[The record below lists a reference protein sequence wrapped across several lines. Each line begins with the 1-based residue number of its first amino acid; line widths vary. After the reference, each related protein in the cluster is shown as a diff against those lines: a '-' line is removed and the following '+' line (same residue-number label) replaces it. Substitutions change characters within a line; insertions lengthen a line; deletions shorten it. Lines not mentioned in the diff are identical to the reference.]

1 MKGGGNLDSGSFEHT
16 AIHDRV
22 YVGRKLGEF
31 ESSPAFE
38 PVTKVILWYD
48 DESSYAA
55 GDDSGR
61 VLELTCPWAT
71 QAMAEN
77 ILASVSGFVYR
88 PFSGTGA
95 LLDPAAELGDA
106 VTVNGVYSMLATM
119 DTNFDALCLSDIS
132 APADEE
138 VDHEYPYQSPQ
149 GRELRR
155 KVSLEQKYYGT
166 KISRREGL
174 VIEKTDGDSVEARVV
189 LNAEK
194 LAFYDGSGQE
204 QLYFD
209 PAEGVYKFRGALNV
223 NDNFIVDKL
232 GNVTMKGNLNLAEIS
247 TIYWGDKPPNKKR
260 YAASTDGPWHDSMQ
274 SGDIYCCDW
283 NYTTNQWGDPYKF
296 VGTDGKDGVDGS
308 DASVNRRNVEQALAY
323 AKGLGSSF
331 MAVDT
336 VGSPIIYGGKIYGS
350 EIYAGGVVGSGG
362 VVGTGSVISLT
373 DEGIELRNDT
383 NDTKLEIASALVPG
397 VGTVTALYG
406 GGALLIDS
414 MQTMIGLYMG
424 TSSAIGMQ
432 VGPSGTEFAGP
443 VHFSGKVTGVT
454 AVFA

>member
-1 MKGGGNLDSGSFEHT
+1 MDSGSSEHT

-22 YVGRKLGEF
+22 YVGRKLSEF

-55 GDDSGR
+55 GDDGGR

-106 VTVNGVYSMLATM
+106 VTVNGVYSMLANM

-223 NDNFIVDKL
+223 NDKFVVEKSGD
-232 GNVTMKGNLNLAEIS
+232 VTMKGSINLAGNINMS
-247 TIYWGDKPPNKKR
+247 GGVITWGQNGPVK
-260 YAASTDGPWHDSMQ
+260 YQFSSVGITGPWHDTMQ
-274 SGDIYCCDW
+274 TNDKYRRDSLDGG
-283 NYTTNQWGDPYKF
+283 TTWGAGYQF
-296 VGTDGKDGVDGS
+296 VGVDGQNGQDGADGS
-308 DASVNRRNVEQALAY
+308 DADVTYNNIKTALNRAANAAITLISGASIDTADIY
-323 AKGLGSSF
+323 AQN
-331 MAVDT
+331 
-336 VGSPIIYGGKIYGS
+336 IYGGRFSAGLGAQTFTQMDGGGLSVFREDVQQSKVFIGLDEYGTTPQ
-350 EIYAGGVVGSGG
+350 IHLGAGDGSGHNIFDILKTERTAHILYDAPGGQLVGFTFRADGTIEVIGEIKG
-362 VVGTGSVISLT
+362 VY
-373 DEGIELRNDT
+373 
-383 NDTKLEIASALVPG
+383 A
-397 VGTVTALYG
+397 
-406 GGALLIDS
+406 
-414 MQTMIGLYMG
+414 Q
-424 TSSAIGMQ
+424 
-432 VGPSGTEFAGP
+432 FA
-443 VHFSGKVTGVT
+443 
-454 AVFA
+454 

>member
-1 MKGGGNLDSGSFEHT
+1 MS
-16 AIHDRV
+16 DRV

-55 GDDSGR
+55 GDDGGR

-232 GNVTMKGNLNLAEIS
+232 GNVVSNG
-247 TIYWGDKPPNKKR
+247 
-260 YAASTDGPWHDSMQ
+260 SMT
-274 SGDIYCCDW
+274 S
-283 NYTTNQWGDPYKF
+283 N
-296 VGTDGKDGVDGS
+296 GS
-308 DASVNRRNVEQALAY
+308 LIMN
-323 AKGLGSSF
+323 GS
-331 MAVDT
+331 ANW
-336 VGSPIIYGGKIYGS
+336 
-350 EIYAGGVVGSGG
+350 
-362 VVGTGSVISLT
+362 L
-373 DEGIELRNDT
+373 
-383 NDTKLEIASALVPG
+383 
-397 VGTVTALYG
+397 
-406 GGALLIDS
+406 
-414 MQTMIGLYMG
+414 QTR
-424 TSSAIGMQ
+424 
-432 VGPSGTEFAGP
+432 
-443 VHFSGKVTGVT
+443 
-454 AVFA
+454 

>member
-1 MKGGGNLDSGSFEHT
+1 MS
-16 AIHDRV
+16 DRV

-55 GDDSGR
+55 GDDGGR

-106 VTVNGVYSMLATM
+106 VTVNGVYSILATM

-209 PAEGVYKFRGALNV
+209 PAERVYKFRGALNV
-223 NDNFIVDKL
+223 NDKFVVEKSGD
-232 GNVTMKGNLNLAEIS
+232 VTMKGSINLAGNINMS
-247 TIYWGDKPPNKKR
+247 GGVITWGQNGPVK
-260 YAASTDGPWHDSMQ
+260 YQFSSVGLTGPWHDTMQ
-274 SGDIYCCDW
+274 TNDKYRRDSLDGG
-283 NYTTNQWGDPYKF
+283 TTWGAGYQF
-296 VGTDGKDGVDGS
+296 VGKDGQNGQDGADGS
-308 DASVNRRNVEQALAY
+308 DANVPGYIKQTYIDASSV
-323 AKGLGSSF
+323 SSF
-331 MAVDT
+331 HIKANRLEAVCP
-336 VGSPIIYGGKIYGS
+336 SGS
-350 EIYAGGVVGSGG
+350 ENEDIGFVLTGAFGNEALRYLRIYSLDILPPAVVFTSPQECDA
-362 VVGTGSVISLT
+362 VWKFKET
-373 DEGIELRNDT
+373 RF
-383 NDTKLEIASALVPG
+383 A
-397 VGTVTALYG
+397 GTV
-406 GGALLIDS
+406 DF
-414 MQTMIGLYMG
+414 
-424 TSSAIGMQ
+424 SSATVEGATF
-432 VGPSGTEFAGP
+432 VLA
-443 VHFSGKVTGVT
+443 
-454 AVFA
+454 

>member
-1 MKGGGNLDSGSFEHT
+1 MDSGSSEHT

-22 YVGRKLGEF
+22 YVGRKLSEF

-55 GDDSGR
+55 GDDGGR

-232 GNVTMKGNLNLAEIS
+232 GNVTMKGGINLSDGSITWGGQGPVKYQFSANGTNWHDTMQTNDKYRRDSLDGGTTWGTSYQFRGEDGRDGSNGRPGSDADVTRANIVKAMLEAIGEDGLYTTDINGKQCLGINATAIITGVLKAIDIEGCNYYSANRVGQLNLASEGGGISDLIFKNAIGQYEIFS
-247 TIYWGDKPPNKKR
+247 ARD
-260 YAASTDGPWHDSMQ
+260 
-274 SGDIYCCDW
+274 DI
-283 NYTTNQWGDPYKF
+283 GR
-296 VGTDGKDGVDGS
+296 G
-308 DASVNRRNVEQALAY
+308 
-323 AKGLGSSF
+323 
-331 MAVDT
+331 
-336 VGSPIIYGGKIYGS
+336 
-350 EIYAGGVVGSGG
+350 
-362 VVGTGSVISLT
+362 
-373 DEGIELRNDT
+373 ELY
-383 NDTKLEIASALVPG
+383 
-397 VGTVTALYG
+397 LYG
-406 GGALLIDS
+406 RLLA
-414 MQTMIGLYMG
+414 
-424 TSSAIGMQ
+424 TSSDTSDTITL
-432 VGPSGTEFAGP
+432 GPKVRVEAY
-443 VHFSGKVTGVT
+443 FS
-454 AVFA
+454 

>member
-1 MKGGGNLDSGSFEHT
+1 MS
-16 AIHDRV
+16 DRV
-22 YVGRKLGEF
+22 YVGRKLSEF

-55 GDDSGR
+55 GDDGGR

-223 NDNFIVDKL
+223 NDKFVVEKSGD
-232 GNVTMKGNLNLAEIS
+232 VTMKGSINLAGNINMS
-247 TIYWGDKPPNKKR
+247 GGVITWGQNGPVK
-260 YAASTDGPWHDSMQ
+260 YQFSSVGLTGPWHDTMQ
-274 SGDIYCCDW
+274 TNDKYRRDSLDGG
-283 NYTTNQWGDPYKF
+283 TTWGAGYQF
-296 VGTDGKDGVDGS
+296 VGKDGQNGQDGS
-308 DASVNRRNVEQALAY
+308 PATIPKYITETVIAKGVIEAPRINANVFSVYPHDQTSVNGGFVLYGAVNGVVPELFRIAYSGADPGPVIRISSGISTTSVEWDTASVDFYSDITFHGQMKGATFVLA
-323 AKGLGSSF
+323 
-331 MAVDT
+331 
-336 VGSPIIYGGKIYGS
+336 
-350 EIYAGGVVGSGG
+350 
-362 VVGTGSVISLT
+362 
-373 DEGIELRNDT
+373 
-383 NDTKLEIASALVPG
+383 
-397 VGTVTALYG
+397 
-406 GGALLIDS
+406 
-414 MQTMIGLYMG
+414 
-424 TSSAIGMQ
+424 
-432 VGPSGTEFAGP
+432 
-443 VHFSGKVTGVT
+443 
-454 AVFA
+454 

>member
-1 MKGGGNLDSGSFEHT
+1 MS
-16 AIHDRV
+16 DRV

-55 GDDSGR
+55 GNDSGR

-296 VGTDGKDGVDGS
+296 VGTDG
-308 DASVNRRNVEQALAY
+308 AP
-323 AKGLGSSF
+323 
-331 MAVDT
+331 
-336 VGSPIIYGGKIYGS
+336 GSPANVTFNNILSALQKAEATKSTFITANEVGAPTIYGAKIYGA
-350 EIYAGGVVGSGG
+350 EIYAGGIDEKGG
-362 VVGTGSVISLT
+362 EIITLT
-373 DEGIELRNDT
+373 DKGIAVWNGYSSRVLTIHEIGGNAHLTTDYNKLVVSSPYIKFEGVLGMDFTE
-383 NDTKLEIASALVPG
+383 VM
-397 VGTVTALYG
+397 
-406 GGALLIDS
+406 S
-414 MQTMIGLYMG
+414 MD
-424 TSSAIGMQ
+424 
-432 VGPSGTEFAGP
+432 F
-443 VHFSGKVTGVT
+443 TGVET
-454 AVFA
+454 TGLHATFA

>member
-1 MKGGGNLDSGSFEHT
+1 MS
-16 AIHDRV
+16 DRV

-55 GDDSGR
+55 GDDGGR

-232 GNVTMKGNLNLAEIS
+232 GNIVSNGSMTINGSLIMNGSANWLQTRYS
-247 TIYWGDKPPNKKR
+247 TNKN
-260 YAASTDGPWHDSMQ
+260 ASIP
-274 SGDIYCCDW
+274 
-283 NYTTNQWGDPYKF
+283 NQWQEAWDSAWDNTSTQVWVIYSYNGGQNWTQPMLAQ
-296 VGTDGKDGVDGS
+296 GKDGAQGETGPQGS
-308 DASVNRRNVEQALAY
+308 AANVPAWVKAY
-323 AKGLGSSF
+323 TSSAEFDTLVTDEWVVTMNLFGSKIF
-331 MAVDT
+331 GT
-336 VGSPIIYGGKIYGS
+336 EIYGGKITS
-350 EIYAGGVVGSGG
+350 DTTID
-362 VVGTGSVISLT
+362 VGTDATIGRWLKLKSPTGKGQVGIVFHGNAIGEAPGLWSDNDKFINISAQYL
-373 DEGIELRNDT
+373 GLI
-383 NDTKLEIASALVPG
+383 
-397 VGTVTALYG
+397 
-406 GGALLIDS
+406 GAGLADS
-414 MQTMIGLYMG
+414 SIGLNTPLLDLTLVDRIEWG
-424 TSSAIGMQ
+424 DNK
-432 VGPSGTEFAGP
+432 P
-443 VHFSGKVTGVT
+443 T
-454 AVFA
+454 AYFG

>member
-1 MKGGGNLDSGSFEHT
+1 MS
-16 AIHDRV
+16 DRV

-55 GDDSGR
+55 GDDGGR

-223 NDNFIVDKL
+223 NDNFIVNPNGDL
-232 GNVTMKGNLNLAEIS
+232 TAKGNINLAGNINMS
-247 TIYWGDKPPNKKR
+247 GGVITWGQNGPVK
-260 YAASTDGPWHDSMQ
+260 YQFSSVGLTGPWHDTMQ
-274 SGDIYCCDW
+274 TNDKYRRDSLDGG
-283 NYTTNQWGDPYKF
+283 TTWGAGYQF
-296 VGTDGKDGVDGS
+296 VGKDGQNGQDGS
-308 DASVNRRNVEQALAY
+308 PATVPKYITETVI
-323 AKGLGSSF
+323 AKGVIEAPRINANVFSVYPKYSADYTGSFNIFGQQMSDQYHMF
-331 MAVDT
+331 TINYQGFSDPTYPYVELY
-336 VGSPIIYGGKIYGS
+336 SPDGANMYLCANTS
-350 EIYAGGVVGSGG
+350 SGG
-362 VVGTGSVISLT
+362 V
-373 DEGIELRNDT
+373 
-383 NDTKLEIASALVPG
+383 
-397 VGTVTALYG
+397 
-406 GGALLIDS
+406 
-414 MQTMIGLYMG
+414 
-424 TSSAIGMQ
+424 
-432 VGPSGTEFAGP
+432 PSGILTIGTLNGKGKTYHTTEFYGD
-443 VHFSGKVTGVT
+443 VDFSNANVSGATFVL
-454 AVFA
+454 A